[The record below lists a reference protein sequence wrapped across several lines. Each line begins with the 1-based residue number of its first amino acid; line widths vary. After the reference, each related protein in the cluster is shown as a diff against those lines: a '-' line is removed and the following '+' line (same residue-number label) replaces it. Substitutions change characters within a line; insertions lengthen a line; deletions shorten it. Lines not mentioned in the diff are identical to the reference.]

1 MALRRSLSWA
11 PWNVL
16 RLVVPRG
23 KRFFSGVLI
32 LCADGEL
39 EGPRG
44 EELQK
49 KKMFAFVLATVNE
62 KDPDVAANLALS
74 SVLSSMGGSVL
85 FDGCPDDDMD
95 LV

>member
-1 MALRRSLSWA
+1 M
-11 PWNVL
+11 L

-49 KKMFAFVLATVNE
+49 TKKNTLAFVFAPVGE
-62 KDPDVAANLALS
+62 KGLDVDSNLALS
-74 SVLSSMGGSVL
+74 SVLSSIGGRVL